1 VLVVISIVSW
11 EFAQVS
17 TTVSVKAVVPTWV
30 AGLYVKTVPVIVIIK
45 VPTSL
50 GLVDTHEAVLVK
62 GKSVINVV
70 DYPAVPG
77 ATDIV

>member
-1 VLVVISIVSW
+1 M
-11 EFAQVS
+11 
-17 TTVSVKAVVPTWV
+17 
-30 AGLYVKTVPVIVIIK
+30 KTVPVIVIIK